1 MSRFDTIRD
10 RNFLEVCPN
19 KTVTLPK
26 RTKVT
31 KFVGDTLAT
40 FRCKNTFSNFG
51 DRCKLP
57 RPSGSTERCSI
68 FGISRYSVF
77 VFRPRGL
84 RLWSPLALL
93 GQKFAHVNQII
104 RNHAPPDPSFHP
116 IHPSVTTPPQ
126 PMPSLENTD
135 PPFASHSPT
144 LCPPKPTLLLLL
156 PSGLIPTLLIGNR
169 HPLNP

>member
-1 MSRFDTIRD
+1 MSSPRWIVNSDCRKSALIRLQTI
-10 RNFLEVCPN
+10 
-19 KTVTLPK
+19 TW
-26 RTKVT
+26 
-31 KFVGDTLAT
+31 VGELASGIFGRLLAIAT

-144 LCPPKPTLLLLL
+144 LCPPKPTLLFLL
-156 PSGLIPTLLIGNR
+156 PSV
-169 HPLNP
+169 